1 MTGKGFY
8 QKGGNMM
15 EDPYPFRRILI
26 PFDGSPSAYKAL
38 EWAAHLAQAGG
49 EAVES
54 VTLLRVIGGGYLARH
69 IQNVD
74 LRVTRMDQ
82 VEAWRRVRQ
91 HHLDHEIMPSLEEA
105 KKILQEKGVA
115 VPVETRIAEGKIG
128 GEITRIAD
136 EGQYNTIIMGRRGLS
151 PVKGFLLGS
160 VTRQVL
166 SLAQRITVFVV
177 GPETVFSPN
186 CPISPLLLPV
196 DGSEPSL
203 AAVRQGAAL
212 AQNFKD
218 CETWLT
224 LLHVIDS
231 VLLGTAFPEGTAPL
245 IEEGEKILATSHRLL
260 EEASLQDMVAEK
272 VLAGQPARVIAEEA
286 EEGHY
291 ALILMGARGLSRLKQ
306 LILGSVS
313 GDVMYRL
320 SRPIIGIVYP

>member
-1 MTGKGFY
+1 MTA
-8 QKGGNMM
+8 
-15 EDPYPFRRILI
+15 DPYPFHRILI
-26 PFDGSPSAYKAL
+26 PFDGSPSARKAL
-38 EWAAHLAQAGG
+38 EWAAHLALAGG
-49 EAVES
+49 GAVENL
-54 VTLLRVIGGGYLARH
+54 TLLRVIGGGYLARH

-105 KKILQEKGVA
+105 KKILQAKGVA

-128 GEITRIAD
+128 EAIIRLAD
-136 EGQYNTIIMGRRGLS
+136 EGRYNTIVMGRRGLS
-151 PVKGFLLGS
+151 PVKGLLLGS

-166 SLAQRITVFVV
+166 SLAQRITIFIV
-177 GPETVFSPN
+177 GQETVFNPD
-186 CPISPLLLPV
+186 CPVSPLLLPV
-196 DGSEPSL
+196 DGSEPGL

-212 AQNFKD
+212 AKNFKD

-231 VLLGTAFPEGTAPL
+231 FLLGTAFPKGTTPL

-260 EEASLQDMVAEK
+260 EEAGLQDMVAEK
-272 VLAGQPARVIAEEA
+272 MLAGQPARVIAEEA
-286 EEGHY
+286 EEGQY
-291 ALILMGARGLSRLKQ
+291 SLILMGARGLSRLKQ

-320 SRPIIGIVYP
+320 SRPVIGIVYP